1 VAAVNRAVMRTVIS
15 TARGDKP
22 VSRPDVRNA
31 LELCSGGR
39 NVPFMVESFGGYVPA
54 AFAFELVHGQLA
66 TCWMRFDASK
76 FCWLTAFQAGVVHKD
91 V

>member
-1 VAAVNRAVMRTVIS
+1 
-15 TARGDKP
+15 
-22 VSRPDVRNA
+22 
-31 LELCSGGR
+31 
-39 NVPFMVESFGGYVPA
+39 MVESFGGYVPA